1 MILQGLTVGF
11 LVVGLAAA
19 CCESKDAAAPYCL
32 DEKGAAAQPGAAPA
46 AAAPAGKDC
55 AREAALDVLLT
66 RRSIRKYEQKP
77 VPDAMV
83 QKILEAAM
91 EAPSAGNQQPWR
103 FIVIRDRALL
113 NDIPSV
119 HPYAGMLKEADLA
132 ILVVADVTAEKYPGY
147 FPQDCSAATENILL
161 AAHAQGLGSVWL
173 GVFPDEE
180 RVRAVGQK
188 LGVPANLMPFSL
200 VAIGWPAEDKGRG
213 GRFDAKR
220 IYLDK
225 WEAPWKPTL

>member
-1 MILQGLTVGF
+1 MKLQGLTAGF
-11 LVVGLAAA
+11 LVLGLALAG
-19 CCESKDAAAPYCL
+19 CDSKEAAAPYGMA
-32 DEKGAAAQPGAAPA
+32 DKAAPA
-46 AAAPAGKDC
+46 QAGQAPEAPAVAKASPG
-55 AREAALDVLLT
+55 EAALEVLLS
-66 RRSIRKYEQKP
+66 RRSIRKFQQKA

-103 FIVIRDRALL
+103 FIVIRDRAML

-132 ILVVADVTAEKYPGY
+132 ILVVADVSAEKYPGY
-147 FPQDCSAATENILL
+147 FPQDCSAATQNILL

-188 LGVPANLMPFSL
+188 LGVPGNLMPFSL
-200 VAIGWPAEDKGRG
+200 VAIGWPGEEKGRG

-225 WEAPWKPTL
+225 WEAPWKPAL